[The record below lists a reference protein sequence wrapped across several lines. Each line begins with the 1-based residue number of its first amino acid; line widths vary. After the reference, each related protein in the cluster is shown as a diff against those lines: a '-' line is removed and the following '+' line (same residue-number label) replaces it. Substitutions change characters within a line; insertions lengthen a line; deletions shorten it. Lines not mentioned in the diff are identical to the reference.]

1 MRKTLLI
8 VLPLLLISFSFS
20 QEYIKYLETGE
31 IKLKGNLKD
40 RKWDGEFTFYN
51 MDGSIWCEGYYKKGR
66 KHGEF
71 IYYGFGN
78 KDIYSKKKSENYND
92 GKLEGKYIHYF
103 ENGEV
108 NSIGNYQNGK
118 LEGKYLYYD
127 LDGRIYWEGVYNNDL
142 LVEEISY
149 IGSKGPFRLN

>member
-1 MRKTLLI
+1 MKILLSTLLI
-8 VLPLLLISFSFS
+8 LVSFSFS
-20 QEYIKYLETGE
+20 KEYVEYRESGE

-40 RKWDGEFTFYN
+40 RKWDGKFTFYN
-51 MDGSIWCEGYYKKGR
+51 MDESTWCEGYYKEGR

-78 KDIYSKKKSENYND
+78 KDIYSKKKLENYND

-118 LEGKYLYYD
+118 LEGKYIYYD

-149 IGSKGPFRLN
+149 IGSKGPFRLNW

>member
-1 MRKTLLI
+1 MRKILLI
-8 VLPLLLISFSFS
+8 VLPLLLVSFSFS
-20 QEYIKYLETGE
+20 QEYIEYRETGE

-51 MDGSIWCEGYYKKGR
+51 MDGSTWCEGYYKEGR

-92 GKLEGKYIHYF
+92 
-103 ENGEV
+103 
-108 NSIGNYQNGK
+108 GK